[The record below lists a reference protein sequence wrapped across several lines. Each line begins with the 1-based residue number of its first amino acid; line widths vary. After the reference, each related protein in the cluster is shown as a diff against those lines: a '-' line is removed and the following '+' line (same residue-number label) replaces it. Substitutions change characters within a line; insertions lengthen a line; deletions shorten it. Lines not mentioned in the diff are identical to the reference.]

1 MICRNDIRVMYRDV
15 PEYVVT
21 LCKELRDS
29 STPPEQ
35 QLWRCLRNRRLG
47 QLKFRRQHPVG
58 RYIAD
63 FYCAEL
69 RLIIEIDGVH
79 HFIPDSVE
87 RDRIR
92 DNDLKGSGFEVM
104 RVTAKQVRE
113 QLESVLMLILEYR
126 TPSPPTPLPKGEG
139 RRLS

>member
-1 MICRNDIRVMYRDV
+1 MYREV

-21 LCKELRDS
+21 LCRELRDS

-69 RLIIEIDGVH
+69 RLIIEIDGIH
-79 HFIPDSVE
+79 HQAADSLA
-87 RDRIR
+87 RDRARDRELRDSGYQVLRVSAQEIR
-92 DNDLKGSGFEVM
+92 K
-104 RVTAKQVRE
+104 
-113 QLESVLMLILEYR
+113 
-126 TPSPPTPLPKGEG
+126 
-139 RRLS
+139 